1 VPAVQ
6 RTDSRND
13 CPLLIVV
20 GGKYNATG
28 TDDAAACSSET
39 STLIDCATV
48 VSAAPPPVYSLTSAE
63 LVAFSRN
70 IADTPTT
77 WIEEHH
83 DGTVSRIPD
92 SITDAVV
99 MLVLF
104 AALIGLP

>member
-1 VPAVQ
+1 
-6 RTDSRND
+6 
-13 CPLLIVV
+13 
-20 GGKYNATG
+20 
-28 TDDAAACSSET
+28 
-39 STLIDCATV
+39 
-48 VSAAPPPVYSLTSAE
+48 VYSLTSAE